1 MPETQEK
8 KRAWVS
14 YIFPANMIFYLE
26 TYCDTFHVHF
36 LSGQSASCHAFEL
49 FIFWKSLAYFHFA
62 NYRVSFRFISFHFV
76 SFRFVSLRF
85 SNYGKPCEDF
95 ENTSGS
101 SSSEDSY
108 GENEPDLTLD
118 CSVIKATIGTVTSAA
133 CGNKALSI
141 IDHTSQKKPRF
152 NKIKEQFER
161 EPLSCDLEK
170 RSSFCCS
177 HFC

>member
-1 MPETQEK
+1 MGQLHFPGK
-8 KRAWVS
+8 HDILSGNILRHFPCAFPVRSVS
-14 YIFPANMIFYLE
+14 VVSRIRIIYILKIISIFPFRKL
-26 TYCDTFHVHF
+26 
-36 LSGQSASCHAFEL
+36 QS
-49 FIFWKSLAYFHFA
+49 
-62 NYRVSFRFISFHFV
+62 FISFHFV